1 MRFQPEALI
10 GIMSDPRR
18 RKPKLSPGI
27 ARRSVVEAPISTALG
42 LIAVVVLVLA
52 NGYFVATEFALV
64 SVRRTRMQQLASE
77 GNQRAVG
84 VLDRLTHLDT
94 YIAATQLGITI
105 SSLALGWIGEPA
117 LAVLLDDVLHI
128 SPWEVGSTTSHA
140 VSFIVAFSIVTA
152 LHIVIGELAPKS
164 LALQRPEETS
174 LAVSGGIHLFLMIFR
189 PVIFALNWVGNQV
202 VKLFGI
208 EAAGGHAMVQSAE
221 ELMLS
226 IEASRQAGLVDQ
238 TAHDLVGRAFSFNDM
253 QARHVMVP
261 RTEVTALSIDSSLD
275 DVIQMASDTSYTR
288 LPVFEGD
295 SDHIVGIIKL
305 KRLLP
310 LFLARVDATAVARIA
325 TSGNG
330 ANGNGSRERAIA
342 EAQTVASRTAD
353 EFDVRE
359 YMMEPMLVPETVAA
373 SEVLTRMR
381 EDHVQM
387 AVVIDEYGGT
397 AGIVTLQDIVTH
409 LIGRV
414 QEQDEETDEA
424 GPDPDG
430 AIHLDGLIGLVELR
444 ERYGID
450 LLNEGYDVETLGGYV
465 FFVLGRPGLPG
476 DEVAAPDGHVFVV
489 EEMDGLRVARV
500 RVVPQEAAEN
510 RADLPAAVSP
520 ASR

>member
-1 MRFQPEALI
+1 ME
-10 GIMSDPRR
+10 D
-18 RKPKLSPGI
+18 
-27 ARRSVVEAPISTALG
+27 PISTALG

-64 SVRRTRMQQLASE
+64 SVRRTRIQQLASE
-77 GNQRAVG
+77 GNPRAVG
-84 VLDRLTHLDT
+84 VLDRLNHLDT

-117 LAVLLDDVLHI
+117 LAVLLDEVLHV
-128 SPWEVGSTTSHA
+128 SPWEMGSTTSHA
-140 VSFIVAFSIVTA
+140 VSFIIAFSIVTA

-174 LAVSGGIHLFLMIFR
+174 LAVSGGIRVFFLVFR
-189 PVIFALNWVGNQV
+189 PVIFGLNWVGNQV
-202 VKLFGI
+202 VRMFGI
-208 EAAGGHAMVQSAE
+208 HPAGGHAMVQSAE

-226 IEASRQAGLVDQ
+226 IGASREAGLVDQ

-261 RTEVTALSIDSSLD
+261 RTEVTALSIDATLD
-275 DVIQMASDTSYTR
+275 DVIQLASSTSYTR

-295 SDHIVGIIKL
+295 SDHIVGIIKI

-310 LFLARVDATAVARIA
+310 LFLARVEATAVARTVQSRNGHNGGVSLEHSIA
-325 TSGNG
+325 Q
-330 ANGNGSRERAIA
+330 
-342 EAQTVASRTAD
+342 AQSVATQTAD
-353 EFDVRE
+353 EFDVRD
-359 YMMEPMLVPETVAA
+359 YMMEPMLVPETVPAP
-373 SEVLTRMR
+373 EVLTRMR
-381 EDHVQM
+381 ENHVQM

-414 QEQDEETDEA
+414 QEQDEATEEV

-430 AIHLDGLIGLVELR
+430 AIHLDGLTGLVELR
-444 ERYGID
+444 ERHGID
-450 LLNEGYDVETLGGYV
+450 LLSEGYDVETLGGYV
-465 FFVLGRPGLPG
+465 FFVLGRPALPG
-476 DEVAAPDGHVFVV
+476 DEVEAPDGYVFTV

-500 RVVPQEAAEN
+500 RVTVRDSKDAKDTDVNARHVEASGSVT
-510 RADLPAAVSP
+510 R
-520 ASR
+520 